1 MYFKTLELSNY
12 RNYDKLNIE
21 FSNGLNIFVGE
32 NAQGKT
38 NIVEAV
44 YYLGSLKSH
53 RTPRDREMIKWNCER
68 AYIKSE
74 LSKNSGNYTMEFLIN
89 NQDKKS
95 VKINGINYS
104 KMSEILGT
112 ANTIIFSPE
121 DLKLV
126 KDGPV
131 LRRKFIDNEL
141 IQIRPKYH
149 YALAQYNKVLAQ
161 RNNILKTIY
170 KSPSMK
176 TVAEVYGEQLAEY
189 GSYIINVRHD
199 FVRKLSMISKLI
211 HRKITDGREELEIAY
226 KSTSGC
232 YNDIENIK
240 RCLIQHYTQN
250 IDEDVNKGYTLK
262 GPHRDDLSIKINGI
276 DTKAFGSQGQQR
288 TAALSLKLSE
298 LDIIKSE
305 VGEYPVLLL
314 DDVLSELDTGRQ
326 RYLLDALKNVQTM
339 LTCTS
344 LNDIRDFHF
353 DNKDIFTVKEGR
365 IERNIRK

>member
-1 MYFKTLELSNY
+1 MYFKTLELSSF
-12 RNYDKLNIE
+12 RNYDNLTLE
-21 FSNGLNIFVGE
+21 FNKGLNIFVGE

-38 NIVEAV
+38 NILEAV

-53 RTPRDREMIKWNCER
+53 RTPRDRELIMWNCER
-68 AYIKSE
+68 AYINSE
-74 LSKNSGNYTMEFLIN
+74 LSKNSGNYKMEFLIN

-95 VKINGINYS
+95 VKINGVNYS

-112 ANTIIFSPE
+112 ANTVIFSPE

-126 KDGPV
+126 KEGPA
-131 LRRKFIDNEL
+131 LRRKFVDNEL
-141 IQIRPKYH
+141 IQIRPKYN
-149 YALAQYNKVLAQ
+149 YALRQYNKVLCQ
-161 RNNILKTIY
+161 RNNILKSIY

-189 GSYIINVRHD
+189 GSYIINVRQE
-199 FVRKLSMISKLI
+199 FIKKLAMTSKLI
-211 HRKITDGREELEIAY
+211 HRKITDGKEELEITY
-226 KSTSGC
+226 KNTIDCDYGI
-232 YNDIENIK
+232 DNIK
-240 RCLIQHYTQN
+240 KCLNEHYSHN

-276 DTKAFGSQGQQR
+276 DAKAFGSQGQQR
-288 TAALSLKLSE
+288 TCALSLKLSE

-314 DDVLSELDTGRQ
+314 DDVLSELDISRQ
-326 RYLLDALKNVQTM
+326 KFLIEALKNVQTM

-344 LNDIRDFHF
+344 LNDIKDFHF
-353 DNKDIFTVKEGR
+353 EDKDIFEVKEGK
-365 IERNIRK
+365 IEKK